1 MLFYKNYY
9 IFTLDE
15 FFWKCII
22 VIVLKVYWFL
32 NIYYILT
39 QKNFQISR
47 EYIYKETQYENRFII
62 GNKSL
67 RRAEWKMNSS
77 LQKLI
82 FLFFLLK
89 L

>member
-1 MLFYKNYY
+1 MYNCDSF
-9 IFTLDE
+9 E
-15 FFWKCII
+15 S
-22 VIVLKVYWFL
+22 VLIL
-32 NIYYILT
+32 EYILYFNS
-39 QKNFQISR
+39 KNFQISR

-82 FLFFLLK
+82 FLFSLLK

>member
-1 MLFYKNYY
+1 MYNCDSFESVL
-9 IFTLDE
+9 
-15 FFWKCII
+15 I
-22 VIVLKVYWFL
+22 VL

-82 FLFFLLK
+82 FLFFN
-89 L
+89 